1 MGHYYGD
8 LVYRNRCYLSSDR
21 DTICLNIFVIHFGQL
36 ESSKSRKSQLI
47 YHRGDCLAEMDF
59 YGPRALYSLQLAWI
73 DGLLLNEHEL
83 IRDIPSMCLQR
94 ASLNRPEYACKYT
107 LDWCCQPLPPPNPVW
122 SLGNH
127 CTLFQPGLQVQI
139 MLCVSKHSLFSI
151 RNVNEISGIWN

>member
-1 MGHYYGD
+1 M
-8 LVYRNRCYLSSDR
+8 
-21 DTICLNIFVIHFGQL
+21 TVIHLFKYICYPFWAT

-59 YGPRALYSLQLAWI
+59 YGPRALVLPPAGLNWRPSPEWTWTDSGHSQYVLAEGKPQQAWI
-73 DGLLLNEHEL
+73 CMQVHTGLVL
-83 IRDIPSMCLQR
+83 S
-94 ASLNRPEYACKYT
+94 
-107 LDWCCQPLPPPNPVW
+107 QPLPPPNPVW